1 MTYILLLLIIIS
13 FYYLITSYVN
23 KYCWYFIGIIWS
35 LVAALYS
42 VFILISITGNY
53 SSIGYVFN
61 DLDRQIFLSVVKNRS
76 NFFFVMRIFNL
87 STALYLIT
95 MCFFSLSYFKIRS
108 RFFGGLN
115 AALNILFVAFPIS
128 YLYFYDPE
136 TTYMMYSYVEI
147 TGSQTAYSIV
157 CGIDL
162 IMHIATYFFLFLP
175 LLYLVVQE
183 RKKLLSFYKKRQLWG
198 VVTFVF
204 LSNVLY
210 LCILNLSSL
219 RELYMGNEPYFLIAI
234 RTYGATLKREYLIYP
249 LIMLLAI
256 IVMIITS
263 HRFYLVHA
271 GGFLGKFHIKKRF
284 NFLNK
289 NMIGVFHSIK
299 NIIFSYVIALDD
311 AMLAP
316 PEEQKELL
324 TKLSIRMHEYVEH
337 LSLIFK
343 TNDSFGDFF
352 TEEYYVSDILEETIR
367 DFEHP
372 DNIKIIKNF
381 SEKSEMI
388 YADISYIK
396 DAFGNI
402 LKNALEAIKVKDC
415 DGGTIKISVFREFD
429 LAVIIF
435 EDTGYGMSRKMRKN
449 IFKPFY
455 TTKTRIENWGI
466 GLSYVHKIIKMH
478 NGNISVK
485 SVLNH
490 GTSFTIILPIVESN
504 YKE

>member
-1 MTYILLLLIIIS
+1 MTYILLFLIVIS
-13 FYYLITSYVN
+13 FYYLTTSYIN

-61 DLDRQIFLSVVKNRS
+61 DLDRQIFLSMVKNKS
-76 NFFFVMRIFNL
+76 SLFFIMRMFNL
-87 STALYLIT
+87 STALYLLT
-95 MCFFSLSYFKIRS
+95 LCFFSVSYFKIRK

-115 AALNILFVAFPIS
+115 ATLNILLVLFPVF
-128 YLYFYDPE
+128 YVCFYDPE
-136 TTYMMYSYVEI
+136 TTYMMYRYV
-147 TGSQTAYSIV
+147 TASTSQAAYNIV

-162 IMHIATYFFLFLP
+162 AMHTATYFFLFMP
-175 LLYLVVQE
+175 LVYLVVQQ

-198 VVTFVF
+198 VVIFVF
-204 LSNVLY
+204 LSNILY

-219 RELYMGNEPYFLIAI
+219 REPYIGNNPYFMIAI
-234 RTYGATLKREYLIYP
+234 RTYGATFKREYLIYP

-256 IVMIITS
+256 VVMIITS
-263 HRFYLVHA
+263 HRFYLIHS
-271 GGFLGKFHIKKRF
+271 GGMFGKFHIKKRF

-311 AMLAP
+311 AMLAD

-324 TKLSIRMHEYVEH
+324 TKLSTRMHEYVDH

-343 TNDSFGDFF
+343 TNDSFGDFY
-352 TEEYYVSDILEETIR
+352 TEEYYVSDILDETID

-372 DNIKIIKNF
+372 DNIRIVKNYLDKA
-381 SEKSEMI
+381 ERI
-388 YADISYIK
+388 YADSSYIK

-402 LKNALEAIKVKDC
+402 LKNALEAINVKDC

-429 LAVIIF
+429 LAVIVF
-435 EDTGYGMSRKMRKN
+435 EDDGYGMSREMRKN

-466 GLSYVHKIIKMH
+466 GLSYVNKIIKMH

-485 SVLNH
+485 SALNQ
-490 GTSFTIILPIVESN
+490 GTSFTIILPIVETN
-504 YKE
+504 Q